1 MTIKKFIFTIL
12 IINLVLFLFS
22 QYASAREPGGSDK
35 QGNQDRQESSRL
47 TYEVDVRVTKVD
59 VIVTDKAGKRVT
71 GLKPENF
78 RIYEDGR
85 PRRLTTFYEVKG
97 MDIYVSGPEEESGKL
112 SQPSPPPPQSTAPQQ
127 VRNKIIIYFD
137 NRHLHPMNRNWGIKK
152 LESFIRNNFPPDSNN
167 EGMVVCLDQKL
178 EILRKFTSNPRLL
191 TLAIEEVKKR
201 SGQSLLRRKEREEL
215 RRELNRTI
223 SETNVFDK
231 SENYNSYVMA
241 LGQARNYV
249 ESEQNDL
256 LFSLKS
262 LSAFINNLTGM
273 EGRKILIYVSDGL
286 PINPGDEVFSFLGQA
301 FPSTNARVEAMN
313 YDATRRFKELTARCN
328 ANEIALYPINAR
340 GLENMTLSADSQ
352 SGWDVSRRGP
362 GMIKSVS
369 RRKNDAL
376 KLMAQDTGGLAIL
389 NTNDIEKGLE
399 RIENDLQFYYT
410 LAYRS
415 LYREDN
421 KYHSIRVKLVGVEEK
436 YDVRVRQGYKQI
448 SRDEKIKENVSS
460 RLFLTSQYNPMGV
473 IVQILPVKKM
483 LISDKLQ
490 LTLKLLIPIKNLVL
504 KPRKEKNDY
513 FGQIRVY
520 TILKDAEGLISP
532 VRELSEEIKIPAKD
546 YEIAIKSNY
555 PYLVEMYVDPGH
567 YTISLAVRD
576 VYGADVS
583 YIQGEKTIS
592 GK

>member
-1 MTIKKFIFTIL
+1 M
-12 IINLVLFLFS
+12 
-22 QYASAREPGGSDK
+22 AR
-35 QGNQDRQESSRL
+35 
-47 TYEVDVRVTKVD
+47 
-59 VIVTDKAGKRVT
+59 
-71 GLKPENF
+71 
-78 RIYEDGR
+78 
-85 PRRLTTFYEVKG
+85 
-97 MDIYVSGPEEESGKL
+97 
-112 SQPSPPPPQSTAPQQ
+112 
-127 VRNKIIIYFD
+127 
-137 NRHLHPMNRNWGIKK
+137 
-152 LESFIRNNFPPDSNN
+152 
-167 EGMVVCLDQKL
+167 
-178 EILRKFTSNPRLL
+178 
-191 TLAIEEVKKR
+191 
-201 SGQSLLRRKEREEL
+201 
-215 RRELNRTI
+215 
-223 SETNVFDK
+223 
-231 SENYNSYVMA
+231 
-241 LGQARNYV
+241 
-249 ESEQNDL
+249 
-256 LFSLKS
+256 
-262 LSAFINNLTGM
+262 
-273 EGRKILIYVSDGL
+273 
-286 PINPGDEVFSFLGQA
+286 
-301 FPSTNARVEAMN
+301 
-313 YDATRRFKELTARCN
+313 
-328 ANEIALYPINAR
+328 
-340 GLENMTLSADSQ
+340 
-352 SGWDVSRRGP
+352 
-362 GMIKSVS
+362 
-369 RRKNDAL
+369 
-376 KLMAQDTGGLAIL
+376 DTGGLAIL